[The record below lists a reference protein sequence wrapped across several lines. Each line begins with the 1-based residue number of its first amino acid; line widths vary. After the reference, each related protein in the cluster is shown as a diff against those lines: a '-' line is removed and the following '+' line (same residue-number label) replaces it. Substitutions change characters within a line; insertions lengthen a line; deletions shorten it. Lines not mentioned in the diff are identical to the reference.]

1 MKNLIYEWIIFQE
14 DEIILVREKQ
24 MAESK
29 HLSNIHN
36 IPKDPQERIDWA
48 RTASWGW
55 LSAEQHRNSRQ
66 EKERDYFRLS
76 QS

>member
-29 HLSNIHN
+29 HLSNFHN
-36 IPKDPQERIDWA
+36 IPKDPQERIDW
-48 RTASWGW
+48 RGRPVGGDCQQSNIGT
-55 LSAEQHRNSRQ
+55 
-66 EKERDYFRLS
+66 RDRKRSGIIFV
-76 QS
+76 